1 MKTAIAIG
9 ILIQNKSVAHYTSQK
24 AKYGGLFLST
34 KIKDL
39 SYIFSLVAKSDIV
52 YAVNS
57 LAERSERQLRK
68 QLYFDL
74 RSKLYYI
81 YLSFTTS
88 ENITLR

>member
-1 MKTAIAIG
+1 MVGFIFT
-9 ILIQNKSVAHYTSQK
+9 
-24 AKYGGLFLST
+24 T

-74 RSKLYYI
+74 WSKLYYI
-81 YLSFTTS
+81 CLSFTIS

>member
-1 MKTAIAIG
+1 MVGFIFT
-9 ILIQNKSVAHYTSQK
+9 
-24 AKYGGLFLST
+24 T

-39 SYIFSLVAKSDIV
+39 SYIFSLMAKSDIV

-74 RSKLYYI
+74 WSKLFYICYNFPERENKTLRSKISLLLAI
-81 YLSFTTS
+81 
-88 ENITLR
+88 

>member
-1 MKTAIAIG
+1 M
-9 ILIQNKSVAHYTSQK
+9 QK
-24 AKYGGLFLST
+24 AKYSGLFLYT
-34 KIKDL
+34 KIKEL

-74 RSKLYYI
+74 WSKLYYI
-81 YLSFTTS
+81 CLSFTKL